1 MFSQELTHA
10 GHVRRFNITSQGAE
24 GWEMR
29 IEEDSAVVR
38 RQRFTDWHRVERALT
53 LVTREIAELEN
64 AGWTPR
70 PATS

>member
-10 GHVRRFNITSQGAE
+10 GHVRRFKFTSQGAE

-53 LVTREIAELEN
+53 RVTLEIAELEN

>member
-1 MFSQELTHA
+1 
-10 GHVRRFNITSQGAE
+10 
-24 GWEMR
+24 MR

-53 LVTREIAELEN
+53 RVTLEIAELEN